1 MTPGL
6 QDQGSNSEP
15 ETKSSKKLD
24 LKRRLSIQVELKY
37 FLKLE
42 KVEARFQTSNIV
54 VLDLD

>member
-1 MTPGL
+1 V
-6 QDQGSNSEP
+6 QGSNSEP